1 MLAAIRDFFDRQLA
15 DDRSGSDRHSI
26 EVATAAL
33 LLEVARLEDGVDA
46 AERDVVQRAV
56 RAKFHLAGADA
67 EQLIALAET
76 EARNAN
82 DYWQFTSIINKR
94 FTPRQKIRVI
104 ELLWEVAYA
113 DAELSRYEEHLIR
126 KLADLLY
133 VEHGDYIAA
142 KLKARDAQAR

>member
-1 MLAAIRDFFDRQLA
+1 MLAAIREFLDRQLA

-33 LLEVARLEDGVDA
+33 LLEVARLEDGVGA

-56 RAKFHLAGADA
+56 RAKFHLADADA
-67 EQLIALAET
+67 EQLIALAEA

>member
-1 MLAAIRDFFDRQLA
+1 MLAAIRDFFDRQFA

-33 LLEVARLEDGVDA
+33 LLEVARLEEGVGA

-56 RAKFHLAGADA
+56 RDKFHLTGADA
-67 EQLIALAET
+67 EQLIALAEI

>member
-1 MLAAIRDFFDRQLA
+1 MLAAIREFLDRQLA

-33 LLEVARLEDGVDA
+33 LLEVARLEGGVGA

-56 RAKFHLAGADA
+56 RAKFHLADADA